1 MYLQAKVKEVGTR
14 NQVLYKMLSKGEC
27 MLMNIDS
34 CTLYC
39 ISFIVATK
47 AELLEQVEELSSVKD
62 EMTKE
67 VICF

>member
-1 MYLQAKVKEVGTR
+1 
-14 NQVLYKMLSKGEC
+14 

-67 VICF
+67 VTCFWLYGQTGRLMDRRIGR

>member
-1 MYLQAKVKEVGTR
+1 
-14 NQVLYKMLSKGEC
+14 MLSKGEC

-67 VICF
+67 VTCF

>member
-1 MYLQAKVKEVGTR
+1 
-14 NQVLYKMLSKGEC
+14 

-34 CTLYC
+34 YTLYC
-39 ISFIVATK
+39 ISFTVATK
-47 AELLEQVEELSSVKD
+47 ADLLEQVEELSSVKD